1 MKIQKEEKFM
11 FPIKWV
17 TTNNSEREIWR
28 YLQLFSKESYVSK
41 LVKEKRATDQITSC
55 IRQAREIYSSSR
67 STSLLTKPVL
77 LYYGM
82 QRLAKAL
89 IFLRNP
95 NVDLNDLKH
104 HGLSGRGISDKIE
117 KFLDNRIPKNKKGI
131 FPEFS
136 KWTTKNNILLK
147 KTVYGEGDYQH
158 TDFFVHEC
166 KIPDFLKASE
176 FKVYDLFSLIPELR
190 DLFVHFKMKNDLL
203 VLCYMDV
210 RQHPDGKT
218 DNLLT
223 VEKKIEFA
231 SLKTGFPTIGKYNI
245 LKEYPDRFIL
255 ESTLMDKIE
264 IPSPLVQSETKIP
277 FLITSTNSSN
287 RISDMNVHLILMFFL
302 CHIARYKA
310 PLLKDILEGQGRSEF
325 SALIEK
331 FIEVSET
338 KFPKLILDELE
349 EQYFMFFSKID

>member
-1 MKIQKEEKFM
+1 M
-11 FPIKWV
+11 
-17 TTNNSEREIWR
+17 TNNSEREIWR
-28 YLQLFSKESYVSK
+28 YLQLFSKESYVTK
-41 LVKEKRATDQITSC
+41 LVKEETATDQITSC
-55 IRQAREIYSSSR
+55 IRQAREIYSLSR

-95 NVDLNDLKH
+95 NVNINDLKN
-104 HGLSGRGISDKIE
+104 HGLSGRGISDKIK
-117 KFLDNRIPKNKKGI
+117 KFLDNRIPKNKLGI

-147 KTVYGEGDYQH
+147 KTVYKRGGYH
-158 TDFFVHEC
+158 YTDDLVHEC

-176 FKVYDLFSLIPELR
+176 FKVYDLFSLIPELS
-190 DLFVHFKMKNDLL
+190 DLFNHFKMKNDLL
-203 VLCYMDV
+203 VLCYMSL
-210 RQHPDGKT
+210 RQNPDGKT
-218 DNLLT
+218 DVLLT
-223 VEKKIEFA
+223 VEKKLDLA
-231 SLKTGFPTIGKYNI
+231 SLKTRFPTIGKYNTF
-245 LKEYPDRFIL
+245 KEHPDRFVIK
-255 ESTLMDKIE
+255 STLMDKIE

-277 FLITSTNSSN
+277 YLITSTNSSN

-310 PLLKDILEGQGRSEF
+310 PLLKDILEGKVRSEF

-331 FIEVSET
+331 FITVSET

-349 EQYFMFFSKID
+349 EQYFSFRSE